1 MISVRE
7 FRITGNMGN
16 NNKKGEN
23 KFLQGKAI
31 QKINNSGFIETDVA
45 KSLFYA
51 DTGKANRIPS
61 S

>member
-1 MISVRE
+1 
-7 FRITGNMGN
+7 MGTWGTTT
-16 NNKKGEN
+16 KKGEN

-31 QKINNSGFIETDVA
+31 RKINNSGFIETDVA

-51 DTGKANRIPS
+51 DTGKANGIPS